1 MGISCISSFSKGFI
15 VGSDRGHMA
24 IWVKIDDGDKDDLL
38 IDDMGLSFL
47 KRWHTDRKTGLSGI
61 NFNINEDLIA
71 IAFTNNDIATI
82 EMS

>member
-1 MGISCISSFSKGFI
+1 
-15 VGSDRGHMA
+15 MA

-61 NFNINEDLIA
+61 NFNINEDLVA
-71 IAFTNNDIATI
+71 VAFTNNDIATI